1 MKLLIID
8 NYDSFVYNIVHA
20 VRGLGAETDVAR
32 NDRVDLDGI
41 ARYDKIIISPGPGV
55 PSEAGLVPRVLERY
69 ATVKPILGVC
79 LGHQAIGEYFGA
91 KLRNLSRVYH
101 GLQTAATVT
110 APDDYL
116 WRGLPSQLQVGRYH
130 SWVVDSDGLPP
141 ELQVTAVSPD
151 GEIMALRH
159 ASLDIRG
166 LQFHPES
173 ILTPQGT
180 LILQNWLNH

>member
-1 MKLLIID
+1 M
-8 NYDSFVYNIVHA
+8 
-20 VRGLGAETDVAR
+20 
-32 NDRVDLDGI
+32 
-41 ARYDKIIISPGPGV
+41 
-55 PSEAGLVPRVLERY
+55 
-69 ATVKPILGVC
+69 
-79 LGHQAIGEYFGA
+79 
-91 KLRNLSRVYH
+91 
-101 GLQTAATVT
+101 
-110 APDDYL
+110 